1 MLWAQGMILYLYFV
15 FFSILRDIDVSFND
29 SIHDSTSSDTDS
41 FVATGRDILSIFRS
55 LNDLPWLRRSLSV
68 TIGRDHLRI
77 SDT

>member
-1 MLWAQGMILYLYFV
+1 MMWAQGMIFYLCLV
-15 FFSILRDIDVSFND
+15 ILSILRDIDVSFND

-41 FVATGRDILSIFRS
+41 FVATGRDIPSIFRS